1 MNHNAHESYDSE
13 MTENRPRSALVM
25 CLANPTGNPRP
36 NRMIHL
42 LAEAGIE
49 VDVLSF
55 PLSGALPVVNTYTLP
70 NVQRRST
77 FLRARNIVHQIAARS
92 FNLLGAHDIA
102 EKLSD
107 LSLGIHKIAPPVNN
121 NKYDLLVVEDLQL
134 LPLSFKMK
142 GNSASARVVFDAR
155 EYYPRQ
161 YEQRFLFR
169 LLEKPVRQQMC
180 RAYLKRCDHLLTV
193 SPGLA
198 QAYTD
203 EFGTTPHLLRSA
215 PGYRDMPIRQ
225 TSNPTIRLVHHGPA
239 SPNRG
244 IANMIDVVKQLD
256 SRFTLDLYL
265 VGNEPHIRKL
275 RHHAADC
282 SRVQFRAPV
291 AFEDIIPTL
300 NHYDVGFFYVEPTTF
315 NLLNC
320 LPNKFFEYVQARLAI
335 AIGPSPDMAAL
346 VRQYGLGVVAPEFSV
361 PAMVDTLKSFTA
373 DEINKAKI
381 ASDVAARELCYE
393 RESARLLSDISKLF
407 AIG

>member
-1 MNHNAHESYDSE
+1 
-13 MTENRPRSALVM
+13 MTSNRPLRAIVM

-42 LAEAGIE
+42 LADLGIE

-55 PLSGALPVVNTYTLP
+55 PHSGDLPVTNTYTLP
-70 NVQRRST
+70 NAEKRST
-77 FLRARNIVHQIAARS
+77 LLRVRNIFHQVAARS

-102 EKLSD
+102 EKLSA
-107 LSLGIHKIAPPVNN
+107 LSLGFHKIAPRLNDK
-121 NKYDLLVVEDLQL
+121 KYDLLVVEDLQL

-142 GNSASARVVFDAR
+142 GSNHSARIIFDAR

-161 YEQRFLFR
+161 QDQRLLFR
-169 LLEKPVRQQMC
+169 LLERPVRQQMC
-180 RAYLKRCDHLLTV
+180 RTYLKRCDHLLTV

-198 QAYTD
+198 QAYTA

-215 PGYRDMPIRQ
+215 PRYREMPVRES
-225 TSNPTIRLVHHGPA
+225 SNRAVRLVHHGMA
-239 SPNRG
+239 NPNRG
-244 IANMIDVVKQLD
+244 LGNMIDVVRQLD

-265 VGNEPHIRKL
+265 VGNESHIRKL

-346 VRQYGLGVVAPEFSV
+346 VRQYGLGVVASEFSV
-361 PAMVDTLKSFTA
+361 PAMVETLASLTA
-373 DEINKAKI
+373 DEINKAKV

-393 RESARLLSDISKLF
+393 RESARFLCDLKKILPL
-407 AIG
+407 G